1 MAIPPRAENSHHGQK
16 VLAADATAA
25 SGDAAAVD
33 AAAPGQDAAA
43 AVGHGAAA
51 AGGGAA
57 VNIRNC
63 DGLNKAGG
71 LISSRVKK
79 VLARQI
85 LFRTETAFFLPPF
98 YSLKYE
104 GESFPLRPPLLV
116 VVVLG
121 KGIPGFLVGEERE
134 KKK

>member
-16 VLAADATAA
+16 VLAADAAAA

-63 DGLNKAGG
+63 DGLNKAGE
-71 LISSRVKK
+71 LIASRAQKNS
-79 VLARQI
+79 RSRNI
-85 LFRTETAFFLPPF
+85 LPNRNGFFPPSLLFTE
-98 YSLKYE
+98 
-104 GESFPLRPPLLV
+104 
-116 VVVLG
+116 
-121 KGIPGFLVGEERE
+121 I
-134 KKK
+134 